1 MDINKIKESNRNEN
15 KNIDISIPYS
25 FGNKTSNVVQ
35 ESTPVYLSCGRC
47 VSMGTRS
54 MREPE
59 VQNFEENLHQ
69 QCVKTNLT
77 TGWFPTVLNP
87 FPGDRLVRRA
97 TYEVYETI
105 SIIACRIFDCN
116 RVRSVEVVYD
126 NERATAMCTASQNT
140 NFRISLFKGK
150 SSGSILVEVQKMN
163 GCSLIFNAEYRA
175 ILQYSK
181 FGEIHVSEKSQCYTT
196 PSTEIYGNKYIP
208 LDDSILEETIYTAQ
222 SDLLS
227 DRQDVY
233 LFALED
239 IASTTNCQQSS
250 ESIAFKASKII
261 VESCS
266 GILDSITKV
275 LSCKYEVTTERKY
288 TRYLALT
295 ILENII
301 LSLSNDCFI
310 KDTKYNESWISLL
323 VNEIKH
329 AAIFPRNATLAAK
342 CIIVLVANS
351 KEARCQVDRY
361 TMVALQDAEE
371 VGKLS
376 YASLEIQARSAINVI
391 QVCAY

>member
-1 MDINKIKESNRNEN
+1 
-15 KNIDISIPYS
+15 
-25 FGNKTSNVVQ
+25 
-35 ESTPVYLSCGRC
+35 
-47 VSMGTRS
+47 
-54 MREPE
+54 
-59 VQNFEENLHQ
+59 
-69 QCVKTNLT
+69 
-77 TGWFPTVLNP
+77 
-87 FPGDRLVRRA
+87 
-97 TYEVYETI
+97 
-105 SIIACRIFDCN
+105 
-116 RVRSVEVVYD
+116 
-126 NERATAMCTASQNT
+126 
-140 NFRISLFKGK
+140 
-150 SSGSILVEVQKMN
+150 MN

-227 DRQDVY
+227 DRKDAY
-233 LFALED
+233 LLALED

-310 KDTKYNESWISLL
+310 KDTKYNESWMALL

-329 AAIFPRNATLAAK
+329 AATHPRNATLAAK

-361 TMVALQDAEE
+361 AMVALQDAEE